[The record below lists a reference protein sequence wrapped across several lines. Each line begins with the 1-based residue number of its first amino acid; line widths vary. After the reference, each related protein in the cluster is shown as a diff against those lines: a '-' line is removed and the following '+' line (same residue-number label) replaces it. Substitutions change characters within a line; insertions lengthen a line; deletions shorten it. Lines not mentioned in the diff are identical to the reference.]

1 LPRSAKKKQKRRS
14 LDAVFLFSKFSAT
27 FFAAF
32 AHTKNVLKA
41 RKTLRRKEKAVANG
55 NQKHHTKNTKKR
67 DGRFKS
73 KHIDHSQPDE
83 SARAV
88 YGLKQIDT
96 HRHGA

>member
-1 LPRSAKKKQKRRS
+1 M
-14 LDAVFLFSKFSAT
+14 
-27 FFAAF
+27 
-32 AHTKNVLKA
+32 
-41 RKTLRRKEKAVANG
+41 ANG

-83 SARAV
+83 KAQAV